1 MKADIDRIM
10 AERDLDALVIFIGE
24 EYSAALDYLVG
35 RVRLTGGLAVK
46 KRDVDPVLVVGG
58 METAEAAVS
67 GLQVLAY
74 SHYKLHELLEQND
87 NNGSY
92 AYAAMLAAALAEQ
105 GVPAGK
111 VGIYGTVEV
120 NTVLDV
126 LNRLRETHPD
136 YTFVGDGGRTLFDR
150 AAATKTADEIDRI
163 KSVAARTSEVLQATW
178 DFISGHKVDGETV
191 VKADGGPLTIGDVK
205 RFVRAALLERDL
217 QEAGMIFAQGR
228 DAGFP
233 HSRGQ
238 ADMPLKLGQ
247 SIVFDLFPYELGGGY
262 HHDVTRTWCIGHAS
276 DEVQVIYKLVRDAY
290 DIAIEHYTLG
300 KPTHLMQ
307 EAVQDFLEA
316 AGHATSRSEPGTEA
330 GYVHSLGHGLG
341 LKVHEAPYI
350 SHTRKDDAF
359 AAGHVVTI
367 EPGLYYPEKGYGVR
381 YENTLYISEAGEL
394 VNITDFHDKL
404 VLPLKGS

>member
-126 LNRLRETHPD
+126 LNRLR
-136 YTFVGDGGRTLFDR
+136 
-150 AAATKTADEIDRI
+150 
-163 KSVAARTSEVLQATW
+163 QAGYW
-178 DFISGHKVDGETV
+178 VFG
-191 VKADGGPLTIGDVK
+191 
-205 RFVRAALLERDL
+205 
-217 QEAGMIFAQGR
+217 
-228 DAGFP
+228 
-233 HSRGQ
+233 
-238 ADMPLKLGQ
+238 ADMAGTPVGRVEVPERWALCLGAEERG
-247 SIVFDLFPYELGGGY
+247 LRAK
-262 HHDVTRTWCIGHAS
+262 TRSAV
-276 DEVQVIYKLVRDAY
+276 DEWV
-290 DIAIEHYTLG
+290 
-300 KPTHLMQ
+300 
-307 EAVQDFLEA
+307 AVPMA
-316 AGHATSRSEPGTEA
+316 AGVESLNVSVTTGVLLYAMTTATRA
-330 GYVHSLGHGLG
+330 GG
-341 LKVHEAPYI
+341 
-350 SHTRKDDAF
+350 
-359 AAGHVVTI
+359 
-367 EPGLYYPEKGYGVR
+367 
-381 YENTLYISEAGEL
+381 
-394 VNITDFHDKL
+394 
-404 VLPLKGS
+404 